1 MSEIP
6 SKYRHSGY
14 TMIEL
19 LMTMAIVAILAS
31 IAIPEFKYVTN
42 SNRIASEVNGLLG
55 DMQFARSEAVKQG
68 QTVTVCTSSDGLS
81 CAGATVSTWHI
92 GWIVFL
98 DPNGDH
104 VRTAASEQL
113 LRVQPAFTG
122 GDTFIASP
130 AYGYAT
136 FNRMG
141 YAPTGSAS
149 IINISLKDST
159 SNTQWTRCLAIN
171 PIGSVVTEK
180 YGQQNFGTGTTPCS

>member
-1 MSEIP
+1 MSEMS
-6 SKYRHSGY
+6 SKHRDSGF
-14 TMIEL
+14 TMMEL
-19 LMTMAIVAILAS
+19 IMTMAIVAILAS
-31 IAIPEFKYVTN
+31 IAIPSFKYVTN

-68 QTVTVCTSSDGLS
+68 QTVTVCTSTDGAT
-81 CAGATVSTWHI
+81 CAGATVNTWHI

-98 DPNGDH
+98 DPNGNH
-104 VRTAASEQL
+104 VVDAGEKV

-122 GDTFIASP
+122 GDTFVATPSY
-130 AYGYAT
+130 AYAT

-171 PIGSVVTEK
+171 PIGSVLTEK
-180 YGQQNFGTGTTPCS
+180 HGEQKFGTGTTACP